1 MQTKFSVISNK
12 ILKYFIIFSIAFM
25 WINYYYDNTVI
36 VAIIS
41 TLIAIII
48 GQIIALIFKKKS
60 NIIKL
65 SQKEQTHINNI
76 STQFLLAENSKIL
89 IFYKNL
95 LSAKRN
101 VAISKNKDAIIWQ
114 DTAFLPI
121 YNKYLVTQDDIS
133 TAYKNYHDHQNII
146 IAGIGFSDDAIALS
160 TKITD
165 CKISTLD
172 IQEMYNIYKKYDYYP
187 DFNIKLATKQRANLK
202 KVKETVFIKSN
213 AKHYFLSGLVILITS
228 FFIKYSTYY
237 LVFAT
242 LLFVFSA
249 ISYFKPFKTL
259 PSIADEL

>member
-1 MQTKFSVISNK
+1 MQTKFSIISNK
-12 ILKYFIIFSIAFM
+12 ILKYFIIFSISFI
-25 WINYYYDNTVI
+25 WINYYYDNVII

-65 SQKEQTHINNI
+65 SQKEQSHINNI
-76 STQFLLAENSKIL
+76 STQCLLTENSKIL

-95 LSAKRN
+95 LGAKRD
-101 VAISKNKDAIIWQ
+101 VEISKNKDAIIWQ

-121 YNKYLVTQDDIS
+121 YNKYTITQDDIS
-133 TAYKNYHDHQNII
+133 IAYKNFHNYDNLI
-146 IAGIGFSDDAIALS
+146 IAGINFSDDAIALTS
-160 TKITD
+160 KISD
-165 CKISTLD
+165 CKISTLN
-172 IQEMYNIYKKYDYYP
+172 IQQMYSVYKKYDYYP
-187 DFNIKLATKQRANLK
+187 DFNIKLATKERANFK

-213 AKHYFLSGLVILITS
+213 AKHYLLSGLLILITS